1 MKRRNFVLMVAA
13 ATGSVLLSQRI
24 SATSFTG
31 SSMENTALELTN
43 AQWKERLTDEEYFI
57 LREEGTERPHSSI
70 LNDEKR
76 IGIYVCVGCDSPLF
90 TSEMKY
96 DSKTGWPSFFDAIP
110 ERIKTKVDFKM
121 IIPRTEYHC
130 AKCGGHHGHVFKDGP
145 QPTGKRYCNNGIAL
159 RFIAS

>member
-1 MKRRNFVLMVAA
+1 MIF
-13 ATGSVLLSQRI
+13 SQRI
-24 SATSFTG
+24 NAISSEG
-31 SSMENTALELTN
+31 SSMESSILKLTN
-43 AQWKERLTDEEYFI
+43 AQWKERLTDEQYFI
-57 LREEGTERPHSSI
+57 LREEGTERPHSSS

-76 IGIYVCVGCDSPLF
+76 QGIYACVGCDSPLF

-96 DSKTGWPSFFDAIP
+96 DSRTGWPSFFDAIP
-110 ERIKTKVDFKM
+110 ERIETKVDFKM

-145 QPTGKRYCNNGIAL
+145 KPTGKRYCNNGIAL